1 MKLAVTRGLTVP
13 EIVSNDLWWHGP
25 ELLKLSEPT
34 WPSWN
39 IPDLT
44 PEELVHR
51 KTFSVI
57 QDITNVANDLCSNP
71 SLLMVDKTEYFSL

>member
-1 MKLAVTRGLTVP
+1 MP
-13 EIVSNDLWWHGP
+13 EIVSNDLWWDRP
-25 ELLKLSEPT
+25 EWLKLNEPT

-39 IPDLT
+39 IPYLT
-44 PEELVHR
+44 PEELVYR

-71 SLLMVDKTEYFSL
+71 SLLMMDKTEYSSL